1 MPAKNTATA
10 EIAAGVWS
18 SVFWVSSVLLP
29 QATRLSAM
37 TSASSREINFFMLV
51 VLSWCFFVLSYRNI
65 FSRITVFKSM
75 CPAGHMTAYL
85 PKEQM
90 G

>member
-1 MPAKNTATA
+1 MPAKNTTTA

-37 TSASSREINFFMLV
+37 TSVSSTGMSSSV
-51 VLSWCFFVLSYRNI
+51 
-65 FSRITVFKSM
+65 T
-75 CPAGHMTAYL
+75 T
-85 PKEQM
+85 
-90 G
+90 

>member
-1 MPAKNTATA
+1 MIPQSTVPSDTA
-10 EIAAGVWS
+10 V
-18 SVFWVSSVLLP
+18 V
-29 QATRLSAM
+29 
-37 TSASSREINFFMLV
+37 TSFTLV

>member
-1 MPAKNTATA
+1 MIPQSTVPSDTA
-10 EIAAGVWS
+10 V
-18 SVFWVSSVLLP
+18 V
-29 QATRLSAM
+29 
-37 TSASSREINFFMLV
+37 TSFMLV

-65 FSRITVFKSM
+65 FPRITVFKSM